1 MKLKDIVKEFSYPMG
16 QVVSNP
22 YHTAFQ
28 PIQEDE
34 TQDPQEIMVGNYQT
48 RHYDICPG
56 ASVLYKDI
64 ESKGVDMDL
73 AERTARLQD
82 VLFYMEKHLVEEM
95 KSATE
100 EDVLMAKNLQHQIMA
115 MANMMGL
122 KTEHSYIQGHIDV
135 IEKLAGTV
143 EESLE
148 EAKSVTLITYGGREI
163 KYKNSDIDKF
173 IRNLDLNG
181 EDLPGLIYK
190 ASMSNPNI
198 IGRGAKSLNKK
209 KEAILQLL
217 KKIKSH
223 SGDVIIDVDSK
234 KPSFK
239 HTVRFGL
246 PESVNESKSDLDL
259 VVDTIRNEY
268 GNMPITKIAYQL
280 ANKTK
285 YTIDQLER
293 VFRAYKDIPAR
304 DRHKTDLKKL
314 FKSYGLK
321 ESVNEAKEPE
331 VISQLR
337 SIVKD
342 QQNKKIKDPVSGKT
356 MRVDLYSASAVTQ
369 VYDAISKSNK
379 DKFGKLS
386 LPKMVN
392 VAFKMIK

>member
-1 MKLKDIVKEFSYPMG
+1 MKLKDIINEFTYPLG

-22 YHTAFQ
+22 YHTSFQ
-28 PIQEDE
+28 PIKEDE
-34 TQDPQEIMVGNYQT
+34 AQDPQEIMVGNYQT

-100 EDVLMAKNLQHQIMA
+100 EDVLMAKNLQHQIMT

-181 EDLPGLIYK
+181 EELPGLIYK

-198 IGRGAKSLNKK
+198 INTRAKSLNKK

-246 PESVNESKSDLDL
+246 PELQEGTRSGMDVIRRIVKNHQHEGG
-259 VVDTIRNEY
+259 VDVQTA
-268 GNMPITKIAYQL
+268 NMILKVYDGVD
-280 ANKTK
+280 NKTK
-285 YTIDQLER
+285 KFLDHATLKQIVGLLM
-293 VFRAYKDIPAR
+293 RARKR
-304 DRHKTDLKKL
+304 
-314 FKSYGLK
+314 
-321 ESVNEAKEPE
+321 
-331 VISQLR
+331 
-337 SIVKD
+337 
-342 QQNKKIKDPVSGKT
+342 
-356 MRVDLYSASAVTQ
+356 
-369 VYDAISKSNK
+369 
-379 DKFGKLS
+379 
-386 LPKMVN
+386 
-392 VAFKMIK
+392 

>member
-1 MKLKDIVKEFSYPMG
+1 MKLKNILKEFSYPMG

-48 RHYDICPG
+48 RHYDMCPG
-56 ASVLYKDI
+56 ATVLYKDI

-82 VLFYMEKHLVEEM
+82 VLFYMEKHIVEEM

-100 EDVLMAKNLQHQIMA
+100 EDVFMAKNLQHQIMA

-122 KTEHSYIQGHIDV
+122 KTEHSYIQGHIDA
-135 IEKLAGTV
+135 IEKVAGTDD
-143 EESLE
+143 ENLE

-163 KYKNSDIDKF
+163 EYKNSDIDKF

-198 IGRGAKSLNKK
+198 IGRSAKSLTKK

-217 KKIKSH
+217 KKIK
-223 SGDVIIDVDSK
+223 
-234 KPSFK
+234 SFK

-246 PESVNESKSDLDL
+246 PESVNE
-259 VVDTIRNEY
+259 V
-268 GNMPITKIAYQL
+268 
-280 ANKTK
+280 
-285 YTIDQLER
+285 
-293 VFRAYKDIPAR
+293 
-304 DRHKTDLKKL
+304 
-314 FKSYGLK
+314 
-321 ESVNEAKEPE
+321 KEPE
-331 VISQLR
+331 VISHLR
-337 SIVKD
+337 DIIKKK
-342 QQNKKIKDPVSGKT
+342 QNKKIKDPVSGKMVT
-356 MRVDLYSASAVTQ
+356 VDLYSASAVTK
-369 VYDAISKSNK
+369 VYDAINKSNK

-392 VAFKMIK
+392 LAFKMIK

>member
-173 IRNLDLNG
+173 IRNLDLNS

-239 HTVRFGL
+239 HTVKFGL
-246 PESVNESKSDLDL
+246 P
-259 VVDTIRNEY
+259 
-268 GNMPITKIAYQL
+268 
-280 ANKTK
+280 
-285 YTIDQLER
+285 
-293 VFRAYKDIPAR
+293 
-304 DRHKTDLKKL
+304 
-314 FKSYGLK
+314 

-342 QQNKKIKDPVSGKT
+342 QQNKKIKDPVSGKM

-369 VYDAISKSNK
+369 VYDAINKSNK